1 MEALLKLEEA
11 AELESITRRSMQ
23 KRVEN
28 QKIKAVKM
36 PNEKGDARGFEYWV
50 NLDDLSEKAK
60 RKYYKRQK
68 DQLKA
73 ALAAE
78 EGETEDEQRERVS
91 WEELTEKQR
100 EQVAFWREVIRQWR
114 LYLGDEHGKKT
125 ERTREFVRLH
135 NIQHPDRQIKERTL
149 YDKWEKLQ
157 RDGETA
163 LADGRAKG
171 NRKGKTTIPP
181 EAWSIFMQLWAD
193 ENQPSIQ
200 WCYTQTCAVVKRQ
213 LPSLIPLPAVDAFKR
228 QVRQIPVGVTKY
240 YREGSKALDD
250 DVLSYVQRDYEGI
263 DANEWWVS
271 DYHTL
276 DLMVKDDRTG
286 EIYRPHV
293 VLWMDIRS
301 RRVLSWRMRK
311 ESDSDGV
318 ILSFRDAVAA
328 CGIPENVYLDNGK
341 EYLTHAFGG
350 RGRRK
355 TAANAQYATSIL
367 DLLGVQMHN
376 ALPRN
381 GRAKVIERS
390 FGEFSRW
397 FAKSFITY
405 CGNRP
410 AARPERHNEVMKR
423 ENNIPL
429 ASEVEELLGKFIA
442 GLHNAQ
448 ASGAVGLNGKTPNQV
463 YEDTLFKKRTAT
475 QDQLNLMLLRSERLQ
490 KVSENGVKLK
500 IGGRELWYCNEEL
513 KINYSGWQVYVK
525 YDPDD
530 LSSVRVYDD
539 KEALLCAVERLP
551 EGGYDLD
558 KNTEAVKTVNRI
570 RRQHKQS
577 VIAYMDEQRTIAQA
591 PAAHEAM
598 VMVAEDNLAADT
610 SGKAVAKVLEPIQWQ
625 EQLLKTA
632 TGDVGVIDWERM
644 NRNARRNKDD

>member
-1 MEALLKLEEA
+1 M
-11 AELESITRRSMQ
+11 
-23 KRVEN
+23 
-28 QKIKAVKM
+28 
-36 PNEKGDARGFEYWV
+36 
-50 NLDDLSEKAK
+50 
-60 RKYYKRQK
+60 
-68 DQLKA
+68 
-73 ALAAE
+73 
-78 EGETEDEQRERVS
+78 
-91 WEELTEKQR
+91 
-100 EQVAFWREVIRQWR
+100 
-114 LYLGDEHGKKT
+114 
-125 ERTREFVRLH
+125 
-135 NIQHPDRQIKERTL
+135 
-149 YDKWEKLQ
+149 
-157 RDGETA
+157 
-163 LADGRAKG
+163 
-171 NRKGKTTIPP
+171 
-181 EAWSIFMQLWAD
+181 
-193 ENQPSIQ
+193 
-200 WCYTQTCAVVKRQ
+200 
-213 LPSLIPLPAVDAFKR
+213 DAFKR
-228 QVRQIPVGVTKY
+228 QVRQIPIGVVKY

-286 EIYRPHV
+286 EVYRPHV

-355 TAANAQYATSIL
+355 KNVNAQYATSIL

-410 AARPERHNEVMKR
+410 AARPERHNDVMKR
-423 ENNIPL
+423 DSNIPL

-530 LSSVRVYDD
+530 LSSVRVYDE

-625 EQLLKTA
+625 EQLLQTA
-632 TGDVGVIDWERM
+632 TGDVGVINWSVM
-644 NRNARRNKDD
+644 TKNARRNQDD

>member
-1 MEALLKLEEA
+1 MEALLKLSEA
-11 AELESITRRSMQ
+11 AEIEGITRQAMQ
-23 KRVEN
+23 K
-28 QKIKAVKM
+28 KIDSGKLSAVKI
-36 PNEKGDARGFEYWV
+36 ESKEQGRSRGFEYWV

-60 RKYYKRQK
+60 RKYHKRQQE
-68 DQLKA
+68 QLQA
-73 ALAAE
+73 MLAE
-78 EGETEDEQRERVS
+78 SETEDEQRERVS

-100 EQVAFWREVIRQWR
+100 EQVAFWREAIRQWR

-157 RDGETA
+157 RAGETA

-181 EAWSIFMQLWAD
+181 EAWSIFFQLWAD

-200 WCYTQTCAVVKRQ
+200 WCYTQTYAVVKRQ

-228 QVRQIPVGVTKY
+228 QVRQLPVGVVKY

-271 DYHTL
+271 DYHVL
-276 DLMVKDDRTG
+276 DMMVLDDETG
-286 EIYRPHV
+286 ERYKPSIV
-293 VLWMDIRS
+293 VWMDIRS
-301 RRVLSWRMRK
+301 RKILSWRMRK
-311 ESDSDGV
+311 KPESDGV
-318 ILSFRDAVAA
+318 ILSFKDAVSSY
-328 CGIPENVYLDNGK
+328 GIPENVYLDNGK

-355 TAANAQYATSIL
+355 KDVNAQYATSIL

-376 ALPRN
+376 AIPRN
-381 GRAKVIERS
+381 ARAKIIERS

-410 AARPERHNEVMKR
+410 HKRPERHPKVMKN
-423 ENNIPL
+423 EENIPL
-429 ASEVEELLGKFIA
+429 ASEVEELLGVFIE
-442 GLHNAQ
+442 GLHNAHT
-448 ASGAVGLNGKTPNQV
+448 GDGVGLNGKTPNQV
-463 YEDTLFKKRTAT
+463 YEETLFKKKTAT

-500 IGGRELWYCNEEL
+500 LGGRELWYCNEEL
-513 KINYSGWQVYVK
+513 KINYSGWKVYVK

-530 LSSVRVYDD
+530 LSSVRVYDE
-539 KEALLCAVERLP
+539 KEALLCEVERLP

-577 VIAYMDEQRTIAQA
+577 VIAYMDDQRAIVQA

-598 VMVAEDNLAADT
+598 VMVAEDNMAADS

-625 EQLLKTA
+625 EQLLQTA
-632 TGDVGVIDWERM
+632 TGDVGVINWDKM
-644 NRNARRNKDD
+644 TKNARRNKDD